1 MTQSQIEWYTVI
13 LPFVGTPIVVLTF
26 VFFYWIFPA
35 WIKSFDEDNVN
46 LNNKQ

>member
-13 LPFVGTPIVVLTF
+13 LPFVGTPIIVLVF

-35 WIKSFDEDNVN
+35 WIGSFDKEE
-46 LNNKQ
+46 